1 MRHGVHTRGKGR
13 GKPAASTPGVGVG
26 LGDRDGAMCA
36 RSSLLGRLR
45 EDFHLAS

>member
-1 MRHGVHTRGKGR
+1 ME
-13 GKPAASTPGVGVG
+13 STPEEKEEGSQRLPLQGWGVG